1 MQADALQLEA
11 DVHEDRLVVRIGPL
25 EDGTTADAALRR
37 VVDALVDGV
46 AGVRKGDHEWLE
58 LELVR
63 SEAG

>member
-1 MQADALQLEA
+1 MS
-11 DVHEDRLVVRIGPL
+11 
-25 EDGTTADAALRR
+25 TTTGSSCGSARSRTEPRPIAALRR